1 MKNKALTILLG
12 ILVSISTVRADG
24 DSRPATQA
32 EKDFTI
38 NVLRTL
44 ENSIPAVPSGWAV
57 EEKSEIKAPETV
69 TAGTE
74 KYQVQAEYR
83 QSWQHPA
90 KLEEARIREE
100 QMIAEMAVSMQQDQ
114 KGLEETSSR
123 MNALAEEFG
132 KAIEK
137 NDAAEVARIQ
147 AEMEALGQQLNAVGD
162 AQNKELEARQQEI
175 KPKDARV
182 RFMFCVNATHF
193 DISRYTRDADVV
205 GLPVYRR
212 ESDDPNASI
221 EGEFVVFAGNFA
233 PKKYEFE
240 TWMELATDPAAPSTA
255 VQSIVLSVEGD
266 RTHTRQ
272 LLESMD
278 WTALKALLKK

>member
-1 MKNKALTILLG
+1 MKKSIPVIFAGFLM
-12 ILVSISTVRADG
+12 SISILFADG

-44 ENSIPAVPSGWAV
+44 ESSIPAIPSGWTL
-57 EEKSEIKAPETV
+57 EEKSEIRAPETV

-114 KGLEETSSR
+114 KGLEETSNR

-162 AQNKELEARQQEI
+162 AQSKEIEARQQEI

-182 RFMFCVNATHF
+182 RFMFRVNATHF
-193 DISRYTRDADVV
+193 DISRYTRDADLA
-205 GLPVYRR
+205 GLQVYRQ

-221 EGEFVVFAGNFA
+221 EGEFVVFTGNFA

-240 TWMELATDPAAPSTA
+240 TWMELATDPSAPSTA
-255 VQSIVLSVEGD
+255 VQSIVLTVEGD
-266 RTHTRQ
+266 KAHTRQ

-278 WTALKALLKK
+278 WTALKALLIK